1 MATFGLYSPI
11 ALARYGI
18 DQEVMNLGV
27 GAERIAMILHGYKDV
42 REMVYPQ
49 IYAPWKMSDRELASL
64 LRINLYPVT
73 EEGRALMEKILLTLT
88 EHGDAIS
95 PCEFTAFQGSFLG
108 KKIQLD
114 VVEPEKGTKLLGP
127 AAWNEI
133 YVYQGNIVGVPTQK
147 EVDDELSR
155 NALKKGVN
163 TGISYM
169 EGVAAQA
176 AYRTEEMVIS
186 GSESMKMRT
195 TIAKAPSDINL
206 MLDKVALRYIT
217 SNNREIDIRG
227 PIFCTIT
234 SKLLE

>member
-1 MATFGLYSPI
+1 
-11 ALARYGI
+11 
-18 DQEVMNLGV
+18 
-27 GAERIAMILHGYKDV
+27 
-42 REMVYPQ
+42 MVYPQ
-49 IYAPWKMSDRELASL
+49 IYAPWKMNDREIASM

-73 EEGRALMEKILLTLT
+73 EDGRELMEKILQTLR
-88 EHGDAIS
+88 EHGDADS
-95 PCEFTAFQGSFLG
+95 PCEFTAFKGSFLG
-108 KKIQLD
+108 KEIQLD

-127 AAWNEI
+127 AAWNKI
-133 YVYQGNIVGVPTQK
+133 YIYQGNIVGVPTRK

-155 NALKKGVN
+155 KALKNGLN

-169 EGVAAQA
+169 DGVAAQA
-176 AYRTEEMVIS
+176 AYRVEEMVIS

-195 TIAKAPSDINL
+195 TIAKAPSDVNL

-234 SKLLE
+234 SKLRE